1 MTIASIRPVPLF
13 ALVLGVLCGTGS
25 AAENPDTILINGD
38 VITLTG
44 PDNGDFA
51 EAVAI
56 SGERISAVGTSE
68 DIGRLA
74 GPQTEVI
81 DLDGSA
87 VLPGFIDAHGHFPGS
102 GLIARHF
109 VDLNSSPIGTVKTI
123 DDIVARLASR
133 AAETPKGEWIQGRGY
148 DDTLV
153 AEMRHPN
160 RWDLDR
166 ASTDHPIFIGH
177 ISGHLGVGNS
187 LAMEM
192 AGVTRD
198 TPQPFGGKIRMD
210 DVSGEPN
217 GVLEEPPAMNR
228 VSRLLPQFS
237 EDDLVDAVAHA
248 AREYAAMGVTTA
260 QQGAT
265 APNGADL
272 FVRAYREGRLP
283 IRVHVWPVIQAM
295 VGVIENGNV
304 LDHPDADGMV
314 SYRAVKGFADGSIQ
328 GYTGYLSQPYHS
340 HTHSDPGYRG
350 YPRMDR
356 EALAAQIQTVHA
368 AGYQVAVHGNGDAA
382 IDDILY
388 AFERAFE
395 AAPRNDTRHIIIHA
409 QMARDD
415 QLDRMKAMGLI
426 PSFFNLHTYYWG
438 DRHWDIFMGP
448 ARASRMS
455 PVASAVERGL
465 VYTLHADTPVV
476 PMEPMRVVWSAVNR
490 ISSGGRVIG
499 EAQRISVLE
508 ALKGITLYAAYQS
521 FEENEKGTIETG
533 KLADLVVLD
542 RNPLEAPPLD
552 LDDIGV
558 LRTIVGG
565 RTVFER

>member
-1 MTIASIRPVPLF
+1 
-13 ALVLGVLCGTGS
+13 
-25 AAENPDTILINGD
+25 
-38 VITLTG
+38 
-44 PDNGDFA
+44 
-51 EAVAI
+51 
-56 SGERISAVGTSE
+56 
-68 DIGRLA
+68 
-74 GPQTEVI
+74 
-81 DLDGSA
+81 
-87 VLPGFIDAHGHFPGS
+87 
-102 GLIARHF
+102 
-109 VDLNSSPIGTVKTI
+109 
-123 DDIVARLASR
+123 
-133 AAETPKGEWIQGRGY
+133 
-148 DDTLV
+148 
-153 AEMRHPN
+153 
-160 RWDLDR
+160 
-166 ASTDHPIFIGH
+166 
-177 ISGHLGVGNS
+177 
-187 LAMEM
+187 
-192 AGVTRD
+192 
-198 TPQPFGGKIRMD
+198 
-210 DVSGEPN
+210 
-217 GVLEEPPAMNR
+217 
-228 VSRLLPQFS
+228 
-237 EDDLVDAVAHA
+237 
-248 AREYAAMGVTTA
+248 
-260 QQGAT
+260 
-265 APNGADL
+265 
-272 FVRAYREGRLP
+272 
-283 IRVHVWPVIQAM
+283 
-295 VGVIENGNV
+295 
-304 LDHPDADGMV
+304 MV

-328 GYTGYLSQPYHS
+328 GYTGYLSQPYYR
-340 HTHSDPGYRG
+340 HTHSDPDYRG

-395 AAPRNDTRHIIIHA
+395 AAPRSDTRHIIIHA
-409 QMARDD
+409 QMARDG

-455 PVASAVERGL
+455 PAASAVERGL

-521 FEENEKGTIETG
+521 FEENEKGTIEAG

-552 LDDIGV
+552 LDDISV